1 MPYSAYAERTLR
13 PVGPE
18 VSGGARADGEGEE
31 MKHPPPPG
39 EKLVLT
45 RDEFQALRDVK
56 VGKRIT
62 PEMQA
67 RLTKLKLAEQKLGGF
82 SLTNDGELRLAH
94 GR

>member
-1 MPYSAYAERTLR
+1 
-13 PVGPE
+13 
-18 VSGGARADGEGEE
+18 
-31 MKHPPPPG
+31 
-39 EKLVLT
+39 
-45 RDEFQALRDVK
+45 VK

-94 GR
+94 GK